1 MQFPVVPEDSYP
13 AFVRAKFLRQGKV
26 GWGRAAQQEENS
38 VLESKTSCDIYSDM
52 RWFEKLAWLYV
63 ARGDYVTYVSYT
75 IQLFRLTYVCTG
87 SGHVFTFQKALSVH
101 RGPTI

>member
-1 MQFPVVPEDSYP
+1 LSILNETIIRRLTVAMQFPVVPEDSYP

-52 RWFEKLAWLYV
+52 RWFEKLA
-63 ARGDYVTYVSYT
+63 
-75 IQLFRLTYVCTG
+75 
-87 SGHVFTFQKALSVH
+87 
-101 RGPTI
+101 